1 MEKLTGSK
9 LTVKETYF
17 REPCKEAHS
26 HVMQGILKYKLHL
39 RVPGEI
45 LPNLRNWGFIFFQLN
60 VLASVYLKKKFSGFS
75 LQMEMEDCFP
85 SFDNLL
91 TPYCIALIEERY
103 LCSTKIFC
111 GSIF

>member
-60 VLASVYLKKKFSGFS
+60 VLASVYFK
-75 LQMEMEDCFP
+75 
-85 SFDNLL
+85 
-91 TPYCIALIEERY
+91 
-103 LCSTKIFC
+103 KIFQDFPYRWKWKIAFHPLTIC
-111 GSIF
+111 SLLIVLH